1 MNFDY
6 NTFKIELKKVTKNT
20 FGGCLERVSRDELC
34 GFGLYTDESV
44 LSLSVSCNIL
54 SHLKELQDEEEGYD
68 EYFKWTMGEWKYELI
83 NQKQFSQINEF
94 LEDKFNEV
102 EDNQGLFVIHRKK
115 IFSISVEVLEELKN
129 EKLFDNIN
137 NNFVLMFGIS
147 EFEDKDL
154 EKEFVKKLNNDV
166 NFLEFENWI
175 NSEE

>member
-1 MNFDY
+1 MDY
-6 NTFKIELKKVTKNT
+6 VKFKEELKKVTKNT
-20 FGGCLERVSRDELC
+20 FGGCLERISGNELC

-44 LSLSVSCNIL
+44 MSISVSCNIL

-115 IFSISVEVLEELKN
+115 IFSISLYLLIFNVIL
-129 EKLFDNIN
+129 I
-137 NNFVLMFGIS
+137 I
-147 EFEDKDL
+147 
-154 EKEFVKKLNNDV
+154 
-166 NFLEFENWI
+166 
-175 NSEE
+175 